1 MWSELGNC
9 MRDNGNF
16 NQKVTIYLLRFNCM
30 VVVNLA
36 YIPSSQCGQDFACG
50 PVGVAVDDVVVELF
64 LKVS

>member
-1 MWSELGNC
+1 

-30 VVVNLA
+30 LVVNLA
-36 YIPSSQCGQDFACG
+36 YIPSSRCGQDFASG
-50 PVGVAVDDVVVELF
+50 PAGDAVDDDVVELF